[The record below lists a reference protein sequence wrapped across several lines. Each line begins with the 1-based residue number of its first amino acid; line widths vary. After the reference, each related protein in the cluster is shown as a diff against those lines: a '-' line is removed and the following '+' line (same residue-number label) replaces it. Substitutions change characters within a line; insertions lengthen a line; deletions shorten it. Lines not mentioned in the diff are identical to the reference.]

1 MTSVEKPQHFPQGG
15 RREKRSELVSRASP
29 GKQNGQIRP
38 VPGKRDPRSVLAEE
52 QNPGLALAPEDLAH
66 PSLLTTIR
74 TLLGHNGKSTS
85 SKRKIGRS
93 LFGG

>member
-1 MTSVEKPQHFPQGG
+1 VEKPQHLPQGG

-52 QNPGLALAPEDLAH
+52 QNPRLTLMPEDLAY
-66 PSLLTTIR
+66 PSLLTPVR
-74 TLLGHNGKSTS
+74 TLLGHDGEPISPQ
-85 SKRKIGRS
+85 RKIGRS
-93 LFGG
+93 WFGA